1 MEKICTR
8 ILTRKAPFRLKWL
21 FFGTLVTL
29 DEASET
35 AMIFC
40 GLSGSCNDG
49 VCNEIFMLMTTTM
62 KNETKIIAKH
72 CTVQ

>member
-35 AMIFC
+35 AMIFW
-40 GLSGSCNDG
+40 N
-49 VCNEIFMLMTTTM
+49 F
-62 KNETKIIAKH
+62 
-72 CTVQ
+72 